1 MEKKQAFHGSDL
13 EKIEKIYG
21 IKKEDIIPFGG
32 NVNPLGISPLL
43 KQSMAE
49 HLDSVCEY
57 PDRDYKE
64 LRDSLSYYLGIPA
77 ANIIPGNGATE
88 LIGLTFQVL
97 CPKMLCCWLPP
108 TQNIHGKF
116 LWQAV
121 PTKNT
126 F

>member
-57 PDRDYKE
+57 PDRADRPHISGPVPEKCSAAGSHL
-64 LRDSLSYYLGIPA
+64 LRIYTGNFSGRRFLQRILS
-77 ANIIPGNGATE
+77 E
-88 LIGLTFQVL
+88 RRE
-97 CPKMLCCWLPP
+97 
-108 TQNIHGKF
+108 
-116 LWQAV
+116 
-121 PTKNT
+121 
-126 F
+126 